1 MTGSFGQE
9 NLLLPFSFAINADK
23 SPPGKNELSV
33 MLKIFYLS
41 DVSLDHSAM
50 KLSTGQKQRV
60 AIMRALLQEPLL
72 LLLDEPTSALDQESA
87 LMVFS
92 IMERLNVEQRRTV
105 ITVTHS
111 DYKPETVKSADLY
124 TRQPI
129 TASFIMNQII
139 DISTGQLLLALL
151 FILIAQASSFIYHL
165 GLNRDITIGTLRTFS
180 QLFLMGYVLTFILKT
195 SNPWLTLSVFMVMVV
210 SAMFIIKGRVKE
222 KQIPYILPTFLT
234 MFVSYLATA
243 LFVSGLVIGIT
254 PWWEPRYFIPAGG
267 MVIGN
272 SMSALA
278 ISLERLFK
286 DMRQQ
291 KDVVEMKL
299 SLGANYRE
307 ASNDIFRNAVT
318 AGMIPSI
325 NAMMGVGLVFIPGMM
340 SGQILAGTDPLIAI
354 RYQIVVMLM
363 LVGSTAVS
371 SVIVM
376 LIIRRRCFGSGEEV
390 LLTPR

>member
-1 MTGSFGQE
+1 
-9 NLLLPFSFAINADK
+9 
-23 SPPGKNELSV
+23 
-33 MLKIFYLS
+33 
-41 DVSLDHSAM
+41 
-50 KLSTGQKQRV
+50 
-60 AIMRALLQEPLL
+60 
-72 LLLDEPTSALDQESA
+72 
-87 LMVFS
+87 
-92 IMERLNVEQRRTV
+92 
-105 ITVTHS
+105 
-111 DYKPETVKSADLY
+111 
-124 TRQPI
+124 
-129 TASFIMNQII
+129 MNQII
-139 DISTGQLLLALL
+139 NISTPQLLLALL
-151 FILIAQASSFIYHL
+151 FILVAQASSFIFHL

-195 SNPWLTLSVFMVMVV
+195 SSPWLTLGVFMVMVV

-222 KQIPYILPTFLT
+222 KQIAYIIPTFLT
-234 MFVSYLATA
+234 MFISYLATA

-278 ISLERLFK
+278 ISLERLFR

-291 KDVVEMKL
+291 KEVIEMKL

-340 SGQILAGTDPLIAI
+340 SGQGYPKK
-354 RYQIVVMLM
+354 R
-363 LVGSTAVS
+363 
-371 SVIVM
+371 
-376 LIIRRRCFGSGEEV
+376 
-390 LLTPR
+390 

>member
-1 MTGSFGQE
+1 
-9 NLLLPFSFAINADK
+9 
-23 SPPGKNELSV
+23 
-33 MLKIFYLS
+33 
-41 DVSLDHSAM
+41 
-50 KLSTGQKQRV
+50 
-60 AIMRALLQEPLL
+60 
-72 LLLDEPTSALDQESA
+72 
-87 LMVFS
+87 
-92 IMERLNVEQRRTV
+92 
-105 ITVTHS
+105 
-111 DYKPETVKSADLY
+111 
-124 TRQPI
+124 
-129 TASFIMNQII
+129 MNQII
-139 DISTGQLLLALL
+139 DISVPQLLIALF

-165 GLNRDITIGTLRTFS
+165 GLNRDITIGTIRTFA

-195 SNPWLTLSVFMVMVV
+195 SNPWIVLGVFTVMVF

-222 KQIPYILPTFLT
+222 KQIPYIIPTFLT
-234 MFVSYLATA
+234 MLVSYLATA

-267 MVIGN
+267 MIIGN

-278 ISLERLFK
+278 ISLERLFR

-291 KDVVEMKL
+291 KELVEMKL

-307 ASNDIFRNAVT
+307 ASLDIFRNAVT

-376 LIIRRRCFGSGEEV
+376 LIVRRRCFGTAEEV

>member
-1 MTGSFGQE
+1 
-9 NLLLPFSFAINADK
+9 
-23 SPPGKNELSV
+23 
-33 MLKIFYLS
+33 
-41 DVSLDHSAM
+41 
-50 KLSTGQKQRV
+50 
-60 AIMRALLQEPLL
+60 
-72 LLLDEPTSALDQESA
+72 
-87 LMVFS
+87 
-92 IMERLNVEQRRTV
+92 
-105 ITVTHS
+105 
-111 DYKPETVKSADLY
+111 
-124 TRQPI
+124 
-129 TASFIMNQII
+129 MNQII
-139 DISTGQLLLALL
+139 DISIPQLLLALL
-151 FILIAQASSFIYHL
+151 FILVAQASSFIYHL

-195 SNPWLTLSVFMVMVV
+195 SNPWLTLGVFMVMVV

-222 KQIPYILPTFLT
+222 KQIPYIIPTLLT
-234 MFVSYLATA
+234 MFISYLATA

-278 ISLERLFK
+278 ISLERLFR

-307 ASNDIFRNAVT
+307 ASNDIFKNAVT

-376 LIIRRRCFGSGEEV
+376 LVVRRRCFGNGEEV
-390 LLTPR
+390 LLTSR

>member
-1 MTGSFGQE
+1 
-9 NLLLPFSFAINADK
+9 
-23 SPPGKNELSV
+23 
-33 MLKIFYLS
+33 
-41 DVSLDHSAM
+41 
-50 KLSTGQKQRV
+50 
-60 AIMRALLQEPLL
+60 
-72 LLLDEPTSALDQESA
+72 
-87 LMVFS
+87 
-92 IMERLNVEQRRTV
+92 
-105 ITVTHS
+105 
-111 DYKPETVKSADLY
+111 
-124 TRQPI
+124 
-129 TASFIMNQII
+129 MNQII
-139 DISTGQLLLALL
+139 DISVPQLLIALF

-165 GLNRDITIGTLRTFS
+165 GLNRDITIGTIRTFA

-195 SNPWLTLSVFMVMVV
+195 SNPWIVLGVFTVMVF

-222 KQIPYILPTFLT
+222 KQIPYIIPTFLT
-234 MFVSYLATA
+234 MLVSYLATA

-267 MVIGN
+267 MIIGN

-278 ISLERLFK
+278 ISLERLFR

-291 KDVVEMKL
+291 KEVVEMKL

-307 ASNDIFRNAVT
+307 ASLDIFRNAVT

-376 LIIRRRCFGSGEEV
+376 LIVRRRCFGNAEEV

>member
-1 MTGSFGQE
+1 
-9 NLLLPFSFAINADK
+9 
-23 SPPGKNELSV
+23 
-33 MLKIFYLS
+33 
-41 DVSLDHSAM
+41 
-50 KLSTGQKQRV
+50 
-60 AIMRALLQEPLL
+60 
-72 LLLDEPTSALDQESA
+72 
-87 LMVFS
+87 
-92 IMERLNVEQRRTV
+92 
-105 ITVTHS
+105 
-111 DYKPETVKSADLY
+111 
-124 TRQPI
+124 
-129 TASFIMNQII
+129 MNQII
-139 DISTGQLLLALL
+139 TISTGQLLLALV

-165 GLNRDITIGTLRTFS
+165 GLNRDITIGTIRTFA

-195 SNPWLTLSVFMVMVV
+195 SNPFLVIGVFMVMVV

-222 KQIPYILPTFLT
+222 KQIPYIIPTFLT
-234 MFVSYLATA
+234 MLVSYLATA
-243 LFVSGLVIGIT
+243 IFVSGLIVGIT

-278 ISLERLFK
+278 ISLERMFR

-291 KDVVEMKL
+291 KELVEMKL

-307 ASNDIFRNAVT
+307 ASLDIFKNAIT

-371 SVIVM
+371 SVVVM
-376 LIIRRRCFGSGEEV
+376 LFVRRRCFGSGEEV
-390 LLTPR
+390 LLSPS

>member
-1 MTGSFGQE
+1 
-9 NLLLPFSFAINADK
+9 
-23 SPPGKNELSV
+23 
-33 MLKIFYLS
+33 
-41 DVSLDHSAM
+41 
-50 KLSTGQKQRV
+50 
-60 AIMRALLQEPLL
+60 
-72 LLLDEPTSALDQESA
+72 
-87 LMVFS
+87 
-92 IMERLNVEQRRTV
+92 
-105 ITVTHS
+105 
-111 DYKPETVKSADLY
+111 
-124 TRQPI
+124 
-129 TASFIMNQII
+129 MNQII
-139 DISTGQLLLALL
+139 DISTGQLLLALV

-165 GLNRDITIGTLRTFS
+165 GLNRDITIGTIRTFA

-195 SNPWLTLSVFMVMVV
+195 SNSFLVLSVFMVMVV

-222 KQIPYILPTFLT
+222 KQIPYIIPTFLT
-234 MFVSYLATA
+234 MLVSYLATA
-243 LFVSGLVIGIT
+243 IFVSGLVVGIT

-278 ISLERLFK
+278 ISLERLFR

-291 KDVVEMKL
+291 KELVEMKL

-307 ASNDIFRNAVT
+307 ASLDIFRNAVS

-363 LVGSTAVS
+363 LVGSTAFS
-371 SVIVM
+371 SVAVM
-376 LIIRRRCFGSGEEV
+376 LFVRRRCFGSGEEV
-390 LLTPR
+390 LLTPL